1 MSIKI
6 TPSASRKTVAMT
18 FHAKG
23 VAITT
28 SSQENLDDAIPL
40 AFCLFFKIIHPCFI
54 TSDDP

>member
-28 SSQENLDDAIPL
+28 SSEENLDDGIPL
-40 AFCLFFKIIHPCFI
+40 AFCLFFKVIDPCI
-54 TSDDP
+54 TTCDDP